1 VKAEFLPTHRP
12 AVVVERL
19 RQAGWESD
27 RAESAASGLGPVVV
41 VVAGLGPEVLE
52 ALQRWNL
59 KAGLDLL
66 TGDDWVLLAG
76 SASRISALAR
86 PWTVP
91 PELSELATAV
101 GLALPAGPPAHWP
114 TARGTIALD
123 RPVIVGIVNVTP
135 DSFSDGGAHATTEAA
150 IDHARRLL
158 DEGATMLDVGGE
170 STRPGAAPVPAEEE
184 LRRVVPVI
192 EALASRSP
200 ALPLSIDTTKSAVAH
215 AALAAGAWVVND
227 VSALRFDPEL
237 AGVIAESGAGV
248 VLMHSRGNFGELAS
262 YDRAEY
268 PGGAVAEVTEE
279 LRDVVGRA
287 VGAGIGATSIAVD
300 PGFGFAKRPEQN
312 ILLLDQ
318 LAALASLGHPL
329 YVGPSRKRFLNTAV
343 GRDLPPTE
351 RDPATAAAC
360 VASYERGARLFRVH
374 SPAAVRDPLALAH
387 ALTRS

>member
-12 AVVVERL
+12 AVIVERL
-19 RQAGWESD
+19 RQGGWESD

-41 VVAGLGPEVLE
+41 VVAGVSQHAIES
-52 ALQRWNL
+52 LQRWNL

-101 GLALPAGPPAHWP
+101 GLALPAGPPPHWP
-114 TARGTIALD
+114 TGRGTIPLD

-150 IDHARRLL
+150 VDHARRLI
-158 DEGATMLDVGGE
+158 DEGAMMLDIGGE
-170 STRPGAAPVPAEEE
+170 STRPGAAPVPADEE
-184 LRRVVPVI
+184 LQRVVPVI
-192 EALASRSP
+192 EALGRFA
-200 ALPLSIDTTKSAVAH
+200 AVPLSVDTTKSTVAR

-227 VSALRFDPEL
+227 VSALRFDPAL
-237 AGVIAESGAGV
+237 PGVIAEAGAGV
-248 VLMHSRGNFGELAS
+248 VLMHSRGNFGELAA

-268 PGGAVAEVTEE
+268 PGGVVAEVTDE
-279 LRDVVGRA
+279 LRDAVARA

-318 LAALASLGHPL
+318 LAALATLGHPL